1 MQTYK
6 FGSLAAAP
14 LERAHAGLEL
24 DQAPLGTINARPNQ
38 ANICGF
44 IIHLDRARDRQP
56 QVERLA
62 AMLPVRSEVIRAI
75 DAGVLSDEEID
86 CVYRRHLY
94 RPHYPFEMSIGEI
107 ACFLSHRKAWAA
119 IVEQGVDAGLV
130 FEDDVEIDASFHAAF
145 VAAQACLMPGAFIRF
160 PFRMGKEHGKCV
172 LTHGQASVIQPGRV
186 GLGMVA
192 QLVSRDAAIRL
203 LEATALFDR
212 PVDTTVQMSWMTR
225 LSPLAVMPGGV
236 HEISAQLGGSTI
248 KRRKTVLEKLSREI
262 LRPLYRAKI
271 ALRSRRSS

>member
-6 FGSLAAAP
+6 IGFSAAAP
-14 LERAHAGLEL
+14 LERAHAGLEP
-24 DQAPLGTINARPNQ
+24 DQVPLGTINARPAQ
-38 ANICGF
+38 ANIRGF
-44 IIHLDRARDRQP
+44 IIHLDRARDRLP

-62 AMLPVRSEVIRAI
+62 AMLPVRSDIIQAVDASAFPDADI
-75 DAGVLSDEEID
+75 DL
-86 CVYRRHLY
+86 VYRRHLHTP
-94 RPHYPFEMSIGEI
+94 RYPFEMSVGEI

-145 VAAQACLMPGAFIRF
+145 AAAQACLTPGAFIRF
-160 PFRMGKEHGKCV
+160 PFRMGKEHGECV

-212 PVDTTVQMSWMTR
+212 PVDTTVQMRWITG
-225 LSPLAVMPGGV
+225 LSPLAVLPGGV
-236 HEISAQLGGSTI
+236 HEISSQLGGSTI
-248 KRRKTVLEKLSREI
+248 KSRKTAFEKLSREI

-271 ALRSRRSS
+271 AIRSRRSS